1 MGQLTTKNVMTM
13 KKNYIIAFASLAL
26 ALIGCSKKEVV
37 ETPEGN
43 TTVIEVACPDTKAVL
58 AEDGLTVNWQVGDK
72 IKVNDKNSVGLTAAD
87 ITSPTSARFTFND
100 VLAAPYYAMF
110 NATNG
115 YQFKTGEEEEGG
127 PHCRVNLD
135 SPQTYAENSFD
146 SHVATYW
153 GVSDTPA
160 ISFNHA
166 MAYIKVTPTTGS
178 APDAKISYIM
188 LSSLSGNETLAGRFH
203 LYFNDGH
210 LSPVE
215 GHDNNR
221 NYVVMNAASEEG
233 VELGKPFI
241 IAIPVQE
248 YSAGISVRIASVDGK
263 YMDRNIKSFTAV
275 AGKLY
280 HLETTFDPKGEV
292 LPVAQACEVSSSTVN
307 FTWSYGEDA
316 AAAIAKAWTVELYK
330 DAALSDKVA
339 GYDIPESSAIWK
351 SVQPK
356 FCFGGLAQNTE
367 YYFRVSVKDENKWS
381 EVVSAKTTVYDLSV
395 VTSNLKAGD
404 MIAATDFHELME
416 GGETPTLAAAFGK
429 NQNDFKDCNADGSYI
444 FSTANMAEGGLW
456 ASSSFKDWGYARTG
470 GSANAYPH
478 QGHIK
483 LGTSGASA
491 YLASPAL
498 SAIEGS
504 AEVEVEFT
512 AASYNNNT
520 EYGKIKEC
528 FVATDRGTFNGE
540 HLLAIGSIDFVNKAV
555 VTMTDNKNWVT
566 YKATLTGVTAE
577 DHIIIGPNY
586 NGANTRFCIS
596 DVKIIYKGSST
607 PAPDFYAAAA
617 ETSSSTL
624 CFVFGKDGSAS
635 SDIKLDYDIYL
646 YSDAACQNEV
656 QHYATPAAGNKWSN
670 KQPKFVFGGLNP
682 NTTYYFKAKTG
693 DTWSEV
699 IESKTDDFTIVRM
712 SDTPAAEGDVIL
724 AEDFRDCR
732 DGGEGVAGAAAFGVV
747 QNAFKASTD
756 TYTAGWTNYTDA
768 SFYDWG
774 FMRENTGV
782 TGGNF
787 YVAQGHTKLG
797 VGGNGTWLVS
807 PELKAIPEGKKA
819 TLEVEV
825 TMAAYA
831 ASSDWTNV
839 KEGVVGLTQG
849 AFDSNHMI
857 PAKFMVD
864 GDTSD
869 KAVFTMTTN
878 NKWVTYKVTVQN
890 ATSAHRLFIGVN
902 ATGSNKRANINDV
915 KVKIIAIN

>member
-1 MGQLTTKNVMTM
+1 MRKI
-13 KKNYIIAFASLAL
+13 YIYAMASFALVL
-26 ALIGCSKKEVV
+26 VGCSKKEMAQL
-37 ETPEGN
+37 PEQGV
-43 TTVIEVACPDTKAVL
+43 TVITATAADTKTAL
-58 AEDGLTVNWQVGDK
+58 GEDGVSVVWSIGDK
-72 IKVNDKNSVGLTAAD
+72 IKINDKSSAALAAED
-87 ITSPTSARFTFND
+87 ITSPSKAMFSFTEEIS
-100 VLAAPYYAMF
+100 APYYAVYSAEKSYAF
-110 NATNG
+110 ENLGLDNARCKVELKNPQS
-115 YQFKTGEEEEGG
+115 YVEGSYDPMKAILCG
-127 PHCRVNLD
+127 VNAQ
-135 SPQTYAENSFD
+135 SAE
-146 SHVATYW
+146 
-153 GVSDTPA
+153 
-160 ISFNHA
+160 ISFSHA
-166 MAYIKVTPTTGS
+166 MSYVKITPTAGT
-178 APDAKISYIM
+178 APEAKIASV
-188 LSSLSGNETLAGRFH
+188 SLTSRSGSENLAGRFY
-203 LYFNDGH
+203 LNFSDGS
-210 LSPVE
+210 LSE
-215 GHDNNR
+215 YTSHENFA
-221 NYVVMNAASEEG
+221 VMNAPEAG
-233 VELGKPFI
+233 VELGKAFI
-241 IAIPVQE
+241 IAIPPQAYAE
-248 YSAGISVRIASVDGK
+248 GLTARITAVDGSF
-263 YMDRNIKSFTAV
+263 MERNIKSFTAV

-280 HLETTFDPKGEV
+280 HLETTFDPEGAV
-292 LPVAQACEVSSSTVN
+292 LPVAQSCEVSSSTVN

-330 DAALSDKVA
+330 DAALTDKVA

-381 EVVSAKTTVYDLSV
+381 AVVSAKTTVYDLSV
-395 VTSNLKAGD
+395 VTSNLNAGD

-429 NQNDFKDCNADGSYI
+429 NQNGLKDCNADGSYI

-483 LGTSGASA
+483 LGTGSASA
-491 YLASPAL
+491 YLVSPAL

-520 EYGKIKEC
+520 DYGKIKEC

-540 HLLAIGSIDFVNKAV
+540 HLLTIGSIDFVNKAV

-586 NGANTRFCIS
+586 NGVNTRFCIS

-646 YSDAACQNEV
+646 YSDAACQNQV
-656 QHYATPAAGNKWSN
+656 QHYATPATGNKWNN

-699 IESKTDDFTIVRM
+699 IESRTNDFTIVRM

-747 QNAFKASTD
+747 QNGFKGATD

-797 VGGNGTWLVS
+797 VGNNGTWLVS

-839 KEGVVGLTQG
+839 KEGVVGLTKG

-902 ATGSNKRANINDV
+902 ATGSSKRANINDV
-915 KVKIIAIN
+915 KVKIVSLN